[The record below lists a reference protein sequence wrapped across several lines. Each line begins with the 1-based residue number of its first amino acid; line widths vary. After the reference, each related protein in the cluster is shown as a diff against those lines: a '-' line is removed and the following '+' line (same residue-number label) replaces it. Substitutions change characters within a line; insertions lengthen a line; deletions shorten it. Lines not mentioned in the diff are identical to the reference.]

1 MLGMQTDRHCD
12 ARAADGVLAGPVIR
26 RLGRVEYA
34 PTLLA
39 MRDFTRNRTSAT
51 PDELWLLEHSPVY
64 TLGQGADPAHGPDY
78 SLRGE
83 AAQIPV
89 VRVDRGGEIT
99 YHGPGQAV
107 LYALVDLAR
116 RSIQVREFVRM
127 LEQGVIDVLAA
138 HAVRAERRLGAPGVY
153 VAGAKVAALGLRVSR
168 GRCYH
173 GVALNVECDLAPF
186 AAINPCGFAGLA
198 VTSTRE
204 LGIRADA
211 EALGGEL
218 AARMSEMLG
227 RARA

>member
-1 MLGMQTDRHCD
+1 MLAMQTDRHRD
-12 ARAADGVLAGPVIR
+12 ADAAGGALAAPMTR
-26 RLGRVEYA
+26 RLGCVEYA
-34 PTLLA
+34 PTLQA
-39 MRDFTRNRTSAT
+39 MKDFTRKRTSAT
-51 PDELWLLEHSPVY
+51 PDELWLLEHPPVY

-78 SLRGE
+78 SAHDQ

-89 VRVDRGGEIT
+89 LRVDRGGEVT

-138 HAVRAERRLGAPGVY
+138 HGIRAERRSGAPGVY

-186 AAINPCGFAGLA
+186 AAIDPCGFAGLC

-211 EALGGEL
+211 AALGGEL
-218 AARMSEMLG
+218 VARISAMLG